1 MTKKLRTYSNEF
13 KAEAVKK
20 IADNNGNIS
29 ATAKQ
34 LGIAMQ
40 TLSNWHNKA
49 NQGKLVGTEQYDP
62 DLMSALQEIKQ
73 LKRQLKV
80 AEEEREIPKKGDR
93 VLREKQPVKYAF
105 IKDNRQIFSTT
116 TMCRVLSVKPSSY
129 YDWLSRDISEQQ
141 VHRNQCELLVKAAHS
156 EMKERYGV
164 DRLHAHLSK
173 QDHNISL
180 YMVRSIKEEHGI
192 KCRRHKRFKVT
203 TDSNHNKLVYDNILD
218 QRFDAKRPNEAWVSD
233 ITYIWTAEGWLY
245 LAGVKDLYTKELV
258 GYAINKRMTADLVCR
273 ALNMAIKNKRPT
285 QGLIVHSDR
294 GSQYC
299 SHAYHKIIEQHKFTG
314 SMSGKGNCYDN
325 APIES
330 FWGVLKNELVYHQD
344 YKTRFAATS
353 DIIRYIELYYNQ
365 TRIQKGLGYR
375 APRQVWFDYYRQ
387 AA

>member
-164 DRLHAHLSK
+164 DRLHAHLSE
-173 QDHNISL
+173 QGHNISL
-180 YMVRSIKEEHGI
+180 YMVRSIKEQHGI
-192 KCRRHKRFKVT
+192 KCRSHKRFKVT
-203 TDSNHNKLVYDNILD
+203 TDSNHNKLVYDNVLD

-353 DIIRYIELYYNQ
+353 DIIGYIELYYNQ

>member
-1 MTKKLRTYSNEF
+1 MTKKLRTYSDEF

-40 TLSNWHNKA
+40 TLSNWNNKA

-62 DLMSALQEIKQ
+62 DLMKALQEIKQ

-80 AEEEREIPKKGDR
+80 AEEEREIFKKGDG
-93 VLREKQPVKYAF
+93 VLRQAQLVRYAF
-105 IKDNRQIFSTT
+105 IKDNQQIFNIT

-129 YDWLSRDISEQQ
+129 YDWSSRDISEQQ
-141 VHRNQCELLVKAAHS
+141 IHRNHCELLVKAAHS
-156 EMKERYGV
+156 ESKERYGYE
-164 DRLHAHLSK
+164 RLHAQLTEQGH
-173 QDHNISL
+173 DISL
-180 YMVRSIKEEHGI
+180 YMVRSIKEEHNI
-192 KCRRHKRFKVT
+192 KCRRHKRFKIT
-203 TDSNHNKLVYDNILD
+203 TDSNHNKLIYPNVLD
-218 QRFDAKRPNEAWVSD
+218 QKFDASRPNQAWVSD
-233 ITYIWTAEGWLY
+233 ITYIWTLEGWLY

-258 GYAINKRMTADLVCR
+258 GYAINKRMTADLVCK
-273 ALNMAIKNKRPT
+273 ALNMAIKNKRPSK
-285 QGLIVHSDR
+285 GLVVHSDR

-299 SHAYHKIIEQHKFTG
+299 SHAYHKIIKQHQLAG
-314 SMSGKGNCYDN
+314 SMSAKGNCFDN

-330 FWGVLKNELVYHQD
+330 FWGVLKNELIYHQD
-344 YKTRFAATS
+344 YKTRFAAIT

-365 TRIQKGLGYR
+365 TRIQKGLGYKS
-375 APRQVWFDYYRQ
+375 PRQVWFDYYRH

>member
-1 MTKKLRTYSNEF
+1 MTKKIRTYSDEF

-40 TLSNWHNKA
+40 TLSNWNNKA
-49 NQGKLVGTEQYDP
+49 NQGKLVGTKQYDP

-80 AEEEREIPKKGDR
+80 AEEEREIFKKGDG
-93 VLREKQPVKYAF
+93 VLRQAQLVKYAF
-105 IKDNRQIFSTT
+105 IKDNQQLFRISS
-116 TMCRVLSVKPSSY
+116 MCRVLSVKLSSY
-129 YDWLSRDISEQQ
+129 YDWLGRNVSCQQ
-141 VHRNQCELLVKAAHS
+141 IHRNQCELLVKAAHS
-156 EMKERYGV
+156 ETKERYGFE
-164 DRLHAHLSK
+164 RLHAYLSG
-173 QDHNISL
+173 QGHDISL
-180 YMVRSIKEEHGI
+180 YMVRSIKEEYGI

-203 TDSNHNKLVYDNILD
+203 TDSNHNKLVYPNVLD
-218 QRFDAKRPNEAWVSD
+218 QQFDAKCPNQAWVSD
-233 ITYIWTAEGWLY
+233 ITYIWTNEGWLY

-273 ALNMAIKNKRPT
+273 ALNMAIKNKRPNK
-285 QGLIVHSDR
+285 GLIVHSDR

-299 SHAYHKIIEQHKFTG
+299 SHAYHKIIKQHQFTG
-314 SMSGKGNCYDN
+314 SMSAKGNCFDN

-330 FWGVLKNELVYHQD
+330 FWGTLKNELVYHQD
-344 YKTRFAATS
+344 YKTRFAAIN

-365 TRIQKGLGYR
+365 TRIQKGLGYKS
-375 APRQVWFDYYRQ
+375 PRQVWFDYYRQ

>member
-1 MTKKLRTYSNEF
+1 
-13 KAEAVKK
+13 
-20 IADNNGNIS
+20 
-29 ATAKQ
+29 
-34 LGIAMQ
+34 
-40 TLSNWHNKA
+40 
-49 NQGKLVGTEQYDP
+49 
-62 DLMSALQEIKQ
+62 
-73 LKRQLKV
+73 
-80 AEEEREIPKKGDR
+80 
-93 VLREKQPVKYAF
+93 
-105 IKDNRQIFSTT
+105 
-116 TMCRVLSVKPSSY
+116 MCRVLSVKPSSY

-173 QDHNISL
+173 QGHNISL

-203 TDSNHNKLVYDNILD
+203 TDSNHNKLVYDNVLD

-330 FWGVLKNELVYHQD
+330 FWGVLKNELGCVDIYRIIDNHSVMTRLTLSDAQWAKIAPYCAGKETDVGRTAVNNRLFIEAVLWIVRTGSPWRDLPPEFGNWNSVYKRYRRWVKSD
-344 YKTRFAATS
+344 RFSKLFNALNDS
-353 DIIRYIELYYNQ
+353 DLEYAMIDGTIVKVHRHGQGAKGGLVIR
-365 TRIQKGLGYR
+365 
-375 APRQVWFDYYRQ
+375 
-387 AA
+387 

>member
-80 AEEEREIPKKGDR
+80 AEEEREILKGDR

-173 QDHNISL
+173 QGHNISL

-203 TDSNHNKLVYDNILD
+203 TDSNHNKLVYDNVLD

-353 DIIRYIELYYNQ
+353 DIIGYIELYYNQ